1 MVALTASCSS
11 GVRPTPRPIVTFAPT
26 PPVTA
31 EIVIP
36 GLKAALGP
44 DKPIRFKDTGIA
56 QVGEVGFAIITE
68 GDFQGGQMDARVSF
82 RVMNVLV
89 PWDVMAVDGKTY
101 VRPNGG
107 KWRREKVKTPPKGS
121 GPFGDMSDANLVFK
135 GPSKNDRRFYTVVW
149 KDPANANRV
158 INGTILTGVKIK
170 SSVIT
175 FQVRSNGDPLQATY
189 TMKGTGTFDG
199 RSMAVTV
206 EGLYTFF
213 AVREPLVFKAPI
225 K

>member
-1 MVALTASCSS
+1 M
-11 GVRPTPRPIVTFAPT
+11 TFAPT
-26 PPVTA
+26 PPVEGEA
-31 EIVIP
+31 VFA
-36 GLKAALGP
+36 GLKKAFGP
-44 DKPIRFKDTGIA
+44 DTPIRFKDTGTIT
-56 QVGEVGFAIITE
+56 VGKVAFAIITE
-68 GDFQGGQMDARVSF
+68 GDFQGGQMDARLSYRFLNLLVS
-82 RVMNVLV
+82 
-89 PWDVMAVDGKTY
+89 WDVMAVDGKTY

-121 GPFGDMSDANLVFK
+121 GPFGDMSDANLVFN

-189 TMKGTGTFDG
+189 AMKGTGTFDG
-199 RSMAVTV
+199 KSMAVRL

-213 AVREPLVFKAPI
+213 SVRDPLVFKAPI